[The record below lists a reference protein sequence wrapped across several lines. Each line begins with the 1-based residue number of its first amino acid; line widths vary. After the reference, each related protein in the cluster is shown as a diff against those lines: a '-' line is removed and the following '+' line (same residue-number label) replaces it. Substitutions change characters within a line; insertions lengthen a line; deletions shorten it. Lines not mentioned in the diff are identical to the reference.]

1 MADNKNATNS
11 APQDGSAG
19 KNEEGFD
26 LSKVKLALLQT
37 LGAPTIA
44 PGLGTNASEE
54 LRKLHARHMPKRISL
69 KDTEEKPEFLLEQED
84 GTGVL
89 RRGMIQVIKAK
100 PKNGKSH
107 VGLAFIASALGY
119 EGFGF
124 RRRDGSKELN
134 VIRIDTEQERADT
147 HTNVQ
152 KVHELLG
159 WEESEDNPRFE
170 SYTLRTDSIDE
181 RLLNTAEL
189 IMGGDYDLGVIDGV
203 VDYVPDFNEVKPSKH
218 VIETLDKVAGLCH
231 VALICI
237 IHTNKGRDD
246 HNSRGHIGTIIEQ
259 KATETYEVSKVEHDD
274 HTNFF
279 VTASNC
285 RNATPHDW
293 GFTIDREGR
302 LQPIDR
308 GKMGEA
314 KRDVASKRANELIT
328 KLLEEAGDAGCT
340 RAEIVKELRE
350 KGGYSEKHAYR
361 LIKDAADNSNG
372 KALLDCSGKIFRL
385 RTATSANKTIN
396 GIGAHEAFHD
406 ATLFDSDEE

>member
-1 MADNKNATNS
+1 MAENKNATNS

-44 PGLGTNASEE
+44 PRLGTNASEE
-54 LRKLHARHMPKRISL
+54 LRKLHARHMPKLIKL

-124 RRRDGSKELN
+124 RRRDGSKELK
-134 VIRIDTEQERADT
+134 VIHIDTEQERADT

-159 WEESEDNPRFE
+159 WEESENNPRFE

-189 IMGGDYDLGVIDGV
+189 IMGGDYDLGFIDGV

-231 VALICI
+231 IALICV

-259 KATETYEVSKVEHDD
+259 KASETYEVSKVEHDD

-308 GKMGEA
+308 RKMGEA
-314 KRDVASKRANELIT
+314 RRDPRYRGGEETLAEIV
-328 KLLEEAGDAGCT
+328 EEAGEKGIK
-340 RAEIVKELRE
+340 RADLVKELMRR
-350 KGGYSEKHAYR
+350 KGYGKTQANR
-361 LIKDAADNSNG
+361 LVNAAADPERNTLPLEISHNVF
-372 KALLDCSGKIFRL
+372 KLCPSEPPLFPEIRASK
-385 RTATSANKTIN
+385 
-396 GIGAHEAFHD
+396 HEAFHKP
-406 ATLFDSDEE
+406 SKDENEA